1 MDYESI
7 GRAFESLQAHHL
19 KKGLTEMSGPF
30 LIAGYLPAEPRTNKL
45 LGSNRVPSSAI
56 ATSCVLFTSLVGK
69 SR

>member
-1 MDYESI
+1 
-7 GRAFESLQAHHL
+7 
-19 KKGLTEMSGPF
+19 MSGPF